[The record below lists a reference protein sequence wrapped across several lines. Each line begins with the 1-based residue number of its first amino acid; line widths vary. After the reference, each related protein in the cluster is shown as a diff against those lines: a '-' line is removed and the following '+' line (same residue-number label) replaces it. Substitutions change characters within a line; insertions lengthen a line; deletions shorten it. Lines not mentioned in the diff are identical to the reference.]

1 MIFNDSIMQSLKFQ
15 IAVRLDIHQFP
26 WRPEIVVAIN
36 HCPLPN
42 LDKHT
47 CSHPQRQKGC
57 WKLDKWDEKMV
68 TFS

>member
-42 LDKHT
+42 SD
-47 CSHPQRQKGC
+47 PQRQKGC